1 MKKSIILLAL
11 FAATSQAADLSVG
24 YAVSGDRDG
33 FSIQL
38 GSDSLLGG
46 FAFTTKDGTTDKGA
60 HYTLDRT
67 DITIGYKFTLVDT
80 LEVYPLIGGG
90 FFTYHDNK
98 GESYSETSFVYGG
111 GVRYTF
117 DSNIITDYSI
127 NINDTDNTHM
137 LSIGYQF

>member
-11 FAATSQAADLSVG
+11 FAASSQAADLSVG

-38 GSDSLLGG
+38 GSDNLLGG
-46 FAFTTKDGTTDKGA
+46 FAFTTQDGTTDKGA

-67 DITIGYKFTLVDT
+67 DIAIGYKVTLVDT

-98 GESYSETSFVYGG
+98 GKSYSETSFVYGG

-117 DSNIITDYSI
+117 DSSIIADYSI
-127 NINDTDNTHM
+127 NINDTDSTHM
-137 LSIGYQF
+137 LSVGYKF